1 MAEEKTLCVMGLFDA
16 QTNRRFDAIK
26 AKILESGCAV
36 DEQPPHITFGIY
48 SGIGREE
55 MVRWIGSIVGELKKT
70 PLFFGQIGAF
80 PESGVCFAAPS
91 VTQELLD
98 MHAKIHS
105 KYDNLCFDKN
115 CLYSLRDG
123 KWIPH
128 ITLAQPPMREA
139 QGVLSA
145 ILEAFTPF
153 EGEITRIK
161 ITEQEPLVDVRGFDL
176 P

>member
-1 MAEEKTLCVMGLFDA
+1 M
-16 QTNRRFDAIK
+16 
-26 AKILESGCAV
+26 

-80 PESGVCFAAPS
+80 PESGVCFAAPR

-128 ITLAQPPMREA
+128 ITLAQPPMCER
-139 QGVLSA
+139 GRDVA
-145 ILEAFTPF
+145 ILEAFTPLYTRGREHADQDHR
-153 EGEITRIK
+153 EGAARGCAGVCPSLNHGTRLPRALCK
-161 ITEQEPLVDVRGFDL
+161 PASRPRMAMTEHHL
-176 P
+176 